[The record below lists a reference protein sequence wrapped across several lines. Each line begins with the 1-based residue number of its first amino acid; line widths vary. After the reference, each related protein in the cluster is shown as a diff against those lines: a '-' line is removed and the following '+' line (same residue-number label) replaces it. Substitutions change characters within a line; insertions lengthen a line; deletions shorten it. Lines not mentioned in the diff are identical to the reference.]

1 MGIVLALKSG
11 ILWEM
16 LHRRWAVE
24 KAKECSTRSV
34 GWQIEGV
41 TLEEALQRFQVFARR
56 VESTGRFAAEQIHQR
71 VVLRMRNEREVGAY
85 VPA

>member
-16 LHRRWAVE
+16 LPRRRAVE
-24 KAKECSTRSV
+24 KAEERSARSV

-41 TLEEALQRFQVFARR
+41 SLEEALQGFQVLARR
-56 VESTGRFAAEQIHQR
+56 VESTRRFAAERIHQR
-71 VVLRMRNEREVGAY
+71 EVLRMRNEREVGAY